1 MANEIVLYQP
11 NEQMSLEVK
20 LENET
25 VWLNRQQLSILFDR
39 DIKTI
44 GKHINNALKE
54 ELRPVVAKSGTT
66 GNESTSNATVA
77 KFAIVQKEGNR
88 EVIRQVEFYSLD
100 VILSVGYRVK
110 SSRGIEFRR
119 WANQVLKDYMLRGY
133 AVNQRIVH
141 VEEYFDKRLRAHE
154 QRIENV
160 EQKID
165 FFVRTSLPPQQG
177 IFYDGQIFDAY
188 TFIND
193 RIREATTRIILIDN
207 YIDDSVLTMLAKR
220 ADKVAATIYTNHI
233 SRQLSLDLQ
242 KHNAQYPPIEV
253 TAFDRSHDRFLCIDE
268 TVYHL
273 GASIKDLGKKWFAFN
288 RMEMPTTELLQKI
301 QTTYKTPPS

>member
-25 VWLNRQQLSILFDR
+25 VWLTQQQIADLFGVKRPAVTKHLGNIFREGELDITSVSSILEHTAAD
-39 DIKTI
+39 
-44 GKHINNALKE
+44 GKIY
-54 ELRPVVAKSGTT
+54 
-66 GNESTSNATVA
+66 ST
-77 KFAIVQKEGNR
+77 Q
-88 EVIRQVEFYSLD
+88 FYNLD
-100 VILSVGYRVK
+100 AILSVGYRVNSK
-110 SSRGIEFRR
+110 NATLFRR
-119 WANQVLKDYMLRGY
+119 WANQVLKEYMLRGY
-133 AVNQRIVH
+133 AVNQRIVY

-165 FFVRTSLPPQQG
+165 FFVRTSLPPHQG

-207 YIDDSVLTMLAKR
+207 YIDDSVLTILSKR
-220 ADKVAATIYTNHI
+220 ADKVAATIYTKKP
-233 SRQLSLDLQ
+233 SAQLQLDIQ

-253 TAFDRSHDRFLCIDE
+253 ISFDRSHDRFLCIDE

-288 RMEMPTTELLQKI
+288 RMEMPTTELLQKM
-301 QTTYKTPPS
+301 Q